1 MVSTRTRSAA
11 AEARKKPALHDIT
24 NDGKGGAKRKAE
36 GRAQPEGGLF
46 DGRPRGREKS
56 DVLPSCDAEI
66 QMCYFCQNLIA
77 SKLVCF

>member
-56 DVLPSCDAEI
+56 DDYLHVM
-66 QMCYFCQNLIA
+66 QK
-77 SKLVCF
+77 SKCATFVKI